1 MKSPQP
7 LNESTIQPFG
17 GFYNRKRVWVTGHT
31 GFKGSWLSAWLVQMG
46 AEVTGYAIEPP
57 SDPAHFDELGLK
69 KRMKDVRAD
78 IRNAARVAKEMAKA
92 RPEIVFHLAA
102 QPIVR
107 ASYDDPVTTY
117 GTNVL
122 GTVHV
127 LEALRHQ
134 PGVRAAVIITSDK
147 CYENVEQDAG
157 YREDDRLGGKDPY
170 SASKAGAEI
179 AFYSYARSFFAE
191 GKTAVASA
199 RAGNVIG
206 GGDWAKDR
214 IVPDCIR
221 AWHRKQAPL
230 VRNPSSTRPWQHV
243 LEPVSGYL
251 ALGAALAGHAGRL
264 SGGIVEGLR
273 GGGKAGLSGG
283 IVEGLKGNSSQQFNS
298 STTQLPNGQSFN
310 FGPRADINETVES
323 LIGELRNHWPGAK
336 PPKIERTKAKPEAG
350 LLRLDCA
357 KARER
362 LGWEATLD
370 FAETAAF
377 TADWYRR
384 FLEGGEKAWA
394 LTTGQIGEYVARA
407 RKRNLTWAR

>member
-1 MKSPQP
+1 MNQQP
-7 LNESTIQPFG
+7 ATDKQQPFG

-69 KRMKDVRAD
+69 MRMKDVRAD
-78 IRNAARVAKEMAKA
+78 IRNAGRVAQEMARA
-92 RPEIVFHLAA
+92 RPEIIFHLAA

-107 ASYDDPVTTY
+107 ASYDDPAVTY
-117 GTNVL
+117 ATNVM

-147 CYENVEQDAG
+147 CYENVEQEAG

-170 SASKAGAEI
+170 SASKAAAEI
-179 AFYSYARSFFAE
+179 ALSSYARSFFPD

-221 AWHRKQAPL
+221 AWHRKLAPL

-251 ALGAALAGHAGRL
+251 ALGAALADHRMRDPGCRSPASRNPQSPIL
-264 SGGIVEGLR
+264 NREL
-273 GGGKAGLSGG
+273 
-283 IVEGLKGNSSQQFNS
+283 
-298 STTQLPNGQSFN
+298 NGQSFN
-310 FGPRADINETVES
+310 FGPRADVNETVKS
-323 LIGELRNHWPGAK
+323 LIGELRKRWPGAK
-336 PPKIERTKAKPEAG
+336 APKIEATNTKPEAG

-384 FLEGGEKAWA
+384 FLEGGERAWT

-407 RKRNLTWAR
+407 RKLNLSWSR